1 MGLLGVG
8 RVNYDNRDGCVS
20 VSALSIAGM
29 YLRQTKP
36 LVEVERF
43 VSGHGFQPRRPPP
56 EHSYRSAESAAPPQ
70 IPAPPKTLRCHPC
83 KALHSEPEND
93 GLVTGT

>member
-43 VSGHGFQPRRPPP
+43 VSGHGFQPCVPRQ
-56 EHSYRSAESAAPPQ
+56 STVIAV
-70 IPAPPKTLRCHPC
+70 L
-83 KALHSEPEND
+83 KALRHPKSLRHPRPYVAILARPCIPSLRMTD
-93 GLVTGT
+93 